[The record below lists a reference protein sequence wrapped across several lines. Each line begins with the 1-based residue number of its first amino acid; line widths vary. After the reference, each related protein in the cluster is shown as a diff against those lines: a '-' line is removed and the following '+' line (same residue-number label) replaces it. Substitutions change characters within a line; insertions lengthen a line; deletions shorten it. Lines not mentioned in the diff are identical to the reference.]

1 MSQKPIRNP
10 GNENTV
16 IGIKVLLN
24 RVISRLDL
32 VKERIRKLKN
42 DIENTTQDSIQR
54 DKKVKN
60 MNKALR
66 DTEPLKDLYIFFIYI
81 KQMSQGE
88 RMVKKQYLKLGFFKK
103 AAISCLQKS
112 HIK

>member
-42 DIENTTQDSIQR
+42 DIENTTQDSI
-54 DKKVKN
+54 
-60 MNKALR
+60 
-66 DTEPLKDLYIFFIYI
+66 
-81 KQMSQGE
+81 
-88 RMVKKQYLKLGFFKK
+88 
-103 AAISCLQKS
+103 
-112 HIK
+112 